1 MTDKQFEVVQ
11 QQLDAILILLSLI
24 VPEEKAGKKLVVP
37 LDKAGLPA
45 KDIARILGLTA
56 NYVSVTLH
64 RAKKG

>member
-1 MTDKQFEVVQ
+1 MTDKQFEIVQ
-11 QQLDAILILLSLI
+11 QQLDAIIILLSLI
-24 VPEEKAGKKLVVP
+24 VPEENAGKKLVVP

-56 NYVSVTLH
+56 NNVNVTLH